1 MAWLLK
7 KKLNYEK
14 IFLVQVWAQMSFAP
28 GTKVWDVKG
37 QMQKLIV
44 GWQKANNE
52 WANTMASGD
61 FPCICPWNEEANRF
75 SHVSWRNTDWL
86 RWLKENMVNR
96 MANGRFLVSPCNT
109 KANIFFHVS
118 WKGLKSHWLVG
129 MAEWEDGQWEIPM
142 HSLIKWRGLQTHFLV
157 WHEEG
162 LIYWDGWMGR
172 RSKSIFQHTPF
183 PGATWINYW
192 RGIDWLKNPNL

>member
-1 MAWLLK
+1 
-7 KKLNYEK
+7 
-14 IFLVQVWAQMSFAP
+14 MSFAP

-118 WKGLKSHWLVG
+118 WKGLKSHWLVS
-129 MAEWEDGQWEIPM
+129 WN
-142 HSLIKWRGLQTHFLV
+142 
-157 WHEEG
+157 
-162 LIYWDGWMGR
+162 GWMR
-172 RSKSIFQHTPF
+172 RWPMRNSHAFLDKMKRLANTF
-183 PGATWINYW
+183 PSVTWRRINLL
-192 RGIDWLKNPNL
+192 RWLNGETVKIHFSTHPISWCNMNKLLKRHWLVEKPKFVICS